1 MKNKKSVWSTII
13 LVCTIIFTIT
23 FVISVVN
30 YMVTLPTATEAA
42 VNELVRQGYDEELAK
57 SAVSTAMGLT
67 TTLMVLVW
75 TFKVFQSIGGFF
87 FSLKGKWGKFCIVA
101 SIIVLV
107 CSVIVLFNNIGQ
119 HAGALDIV
127 LNIVDVVLA
136 GLFCAACCMHSK
148 ENKQLALEE
157 ELAEEE

>member
-42 VNELVRQGYDEELAK
+42 VNELLRQGYEEELARA
-57 SAVSTAMGLT
+57 AVSTAMGIT

-75 TFKVFQSIGGFF
+75 TFKVFQCIGGFF

-107 CSVIVLFNNIGQ
+107 CSVIVVFNNIGQ
-119 HAGALDIV
+119 HADGLTIA

-136 GLFCAACCMHSK
+136 GLFCVACCMHSK

>member
-1 MKNKKSVWSTII
+1 MKNKKSVWSIII

-30 YMVTLPTATEAA
+30 YMVTLPTATEVA
-42 VNELVRQGYDEELAK
+42 VNELVKQGYEEDLARG
-57 SAVSTAMGLT
+57 AVSTAMSMT

-75 TFKVFQSIGGFF
+75 TFKVFQLIGGFF

-107 CSVIVLFNNIGQ
+107 CSFIVMFNNIGQ
-119 HAGALDIV
+119 HADALTIV
-127 LNIVDVVLA
+127 LNIVDVILA
-136 GLFCAACCMHSK
+136 GLFCAACCMHRK
-148 ENKQLALEE
+148 ENKQLELEE